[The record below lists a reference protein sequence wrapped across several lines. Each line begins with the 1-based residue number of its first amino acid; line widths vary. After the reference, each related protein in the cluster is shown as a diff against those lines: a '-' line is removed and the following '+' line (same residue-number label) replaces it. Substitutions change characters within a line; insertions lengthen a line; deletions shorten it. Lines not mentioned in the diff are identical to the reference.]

1 MLLIGQIKLNGDNMK
16 GVKHYT
22 KDGTVHTGKMHK
34 MKNGVLHS
42 GTTHTA
48 KSVKLFHY
56 GELSNRAQTK
66 AKTYWS

>member
-1 MLLIGQIKLNGDNMK
+1 MK

-22 KDGTVHTGKMHK
+22 KNGTEHTGKMHK

-56 GELSNRAQTK
+56 GELSNRAQIN
-66 AKTYWS
+66 ARTYWS